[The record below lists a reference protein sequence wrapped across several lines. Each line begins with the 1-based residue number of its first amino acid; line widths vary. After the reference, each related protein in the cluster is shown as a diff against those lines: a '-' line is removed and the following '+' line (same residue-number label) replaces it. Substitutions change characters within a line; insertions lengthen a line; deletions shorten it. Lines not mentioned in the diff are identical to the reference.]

1 VRDKIA
7 VAEFSWHGHLD
18 NLDAMFSVP
27 WHGSSRK
34 SLASYVDDTTGLFR
48 GALQLTILMK
58 SNFPQ
63 DSGKNETVEQT
74 QTLPKEKGDQ
84 ESDVSSQC

>member
-1 VRDKIA
+1 MRDKIA
-7 VAEFSWHGHLD
+7 AAAFSRYGHLD
-18 NLDAMFSVP
+18 DLDVVFSVP
-27 WHGSSRK
+27 WHGGSRK
-34 SLASYVDDTTGLFR
+34 SLAFYVDDTAGLIR

-74 QTLPKEKGDQ
+74 QRLSKEKGDQ